1 MNKSNIKLTGII
13 LGVIASLVA
22 IVMLV
27 VAVAPNGAYA
37 LEAKIEESKSNIT
50 VVEKARN
57 DKVVNLVDTIK
68 QYDGYEQETMNMIT
82 EARSNALAGNTE
94 EAYQNIQVIAEAYP
108 ELKSQDNYKT
118 LMTEI
123 SVSENTV
130 SEHRKN
136 YNRLVNEYTRYVK
149 KFPKR
154 FMLKLAGYDNKDY
167 GFLEYDT
174 PETLTN
180 IWD

>member
-1 MNKSNIKLTGII
+1 MNKSNVRLTGII

-82 EARSNALAGNTE
+82 EARSSAL
-94 EAYQNIQVIAEAYP
+94 
-108 ELKSQDNYKT
+108 
-118 LMTEI
+118 
-123 SVSENTV
+123 
-130 SEHRKN
+130 
-136 YNRLVNEYTRYVK
+136 
-149 KFPKR
+149 
-154 FMLKLAGYDNKDY
+154 
-167 GFLEYDT
+167 
-174 PETLTN
+174 
-180 IWD
+180 